1 MTKLVM
7 QLNIGEGGVISLRLN
22 AKSPRQLI
30 YPPCDSRRARA
41 ECARGFHQVGR
52 RTSKRSRRCDLAMVI
67 TRFYDSWN
75 VGELGRTLDGGKIYQ
90 MYLDEK
96 HVPDPKGDLSS
107 RVNHGVPR
115 QVHSGQVRS
124 ANK

>member
-1 MTKLVM
+1 MARH
-7 QLNIGEGGVISLRLN
+7 IGDTG
-22 AKSPRQLI
+22 
-30 YPPCDSRRARA
+30 
-41 ECARGFHQVGR
+41 
-52 RTSKRSRRCDLAMVI
+52 MVAGCLKKCVELLTGCRPVVCWI
-67 TRFYDSWN
+67 
-75 VGELGRTLDGGKIYQ
+75 VGEQGRTLDGGKIYQ

-124 ANK
+124 ANDM